1 MRDEVYMVVR
11 FVATKLIADRLPKHI
26 TAKICETLTRELYK
40 KFDKHWHP
48 RNPLVSYTNFLF
60 FLLTIFKKP
69 FDRSPLSMLS
79 ITFEACNVYHAKFY
93 CSMLLYDLKMY
104 TERASTSS
112 KKDIN
117 KKKTIILFSHI
128 VSLAAAS
135 SDILKVG
142 NGYRA
147 ITSSSGKLDK
157 LLRMAFLDNGV
168 KLDVAARFMPADFAI
183 WCDPGD
189 VSVRLGQDGSVWSV
203 EHATAPTEAP
213 SIPRNAYPGANNDLV
228 PKSKHLDISPMSIT
242 PIKISQP
249 QGRSR
254 LGLRSGCPP
263 VGWTSNKVLG
273 DVSNIRTFRTMVAA

>member
-48 RNPLVSYTNFLF
+48 RNPLV
-60 FLLTIFKKP
+60 
-69 FDRSPLSMLS
+69 
-79 ITFEACNVYHAKFY
+79 
-93 CSMLLYDLKMY
+93 
-104 TERASTSS
+104 
-112 KKDIN
+112 
-117 KKKTIILFSHI
+117 
-128 VSLAAAS
+128 
-135 SDILKVG
+135 G
-142 NGYRA
+142 NAYRA

>member
-69 FDRSPLSMLS
+69 FDCSPLSMLS

-112 KKDIN
+112 KKI
-117 KKKTIILFSHI
+117 
-128 VSLAAAS
+128 
-135 SDILKVG
+135 
-142 NGYRA
+142 
-147 ITSSSGKLDK
+147 
-157 LLRMAFLDNGV
+157 
-168 KLDVAARFMPADFAI
+168 
-183 WCDPGD
+183 
-189 VSVRLGQDGSVWSV
+189 
-203 EHATAPTEAP
+203 
-213 SIPRNAYPGANNDLV
+213 
-228 PKSKHLDISPMSIT
+228 
-242 PIKISQP
+242 
-249 QGRSR
+249 
-254 LGLRSGCPP
+254 
-263 VGWTSNKVLG
+263 
-273 DVSNIRTFRTMVAA
+273 

>member
-1 MRDEVYMVVR
+1 M
-11 FVATKLIADRLPKHI
+11 IARHFPCSRSHLKRAMCIMQNSIAACCSTILKCIQSEPVQAQKRY
-26 TAKICETLTRELYK
+26 KQEKNYSVLTHC
-40 KFDKHWHP
+40 FSCCCFFHP
-48 RNPLVSYTNFLF
+48 S
-60 FLLTIFKKP
+60 
-69 FDRSPLSMLS
+69 
-79 ITFEACNVYHAKFY
+79 
-93 CSMLLYDLKMY
+93 
-104 TERASTSS
+104 
-112 KKDIN
+112 
-117 KKKTIILFSHI
+117 
-128 VSLAAAS
+128 S